1 MSLGRMIGGSHDAR
15 CYIVV
20 SSLLCT
26 GWPNDVCDVAVPCR
40 FCTASHAARACGHVT
55 FVMFAVPCGFA
66 VESAF
71 ARAHAIGGEESMFA

>member
-1 MSLGRMIGGSHDAR
+1 MTSVMSLCPG
-15 CYIVV
+15 
-20 SSLLCT
+20 
-26 GWPNDVCDVAVPCR
+26 R

-71 ARAHAIGGEESMFA
+71 ARVHAIGGEESMFA